1 MPMTAPAP
9 HRPQTRPPAP
19 PANGSADP
27 DGPAG
32 TNRLADEPLSRVE
45 RDGHWP
51 ASPTPVPEEHPPAGE
66 DADGTMPEAAKL
78 HWWSSPKTLLRY
90 VLSLDDTPHAIALGV
105 AVGMFWGLTP
115 TVGVQMALIF
125 GFYWLC
131 RPLFRFNMKAAMV
144 TVYISNPLTMLPI
157 YWFDYRVG
165 CLFLPGD
172 LTKSELARVLEFDGF
187 AQWWDTVKGL
197 VLEVGWPMAIGAVL
211 VGSVGAFVSYPG
223 IRWSLAR
230 WHRTP

>member
-1 MPMTAPAP
+1 MTAPAP
-9 HRPQTRPPAP
+9 HRPPTRTPAP
-19 PANGSADP
+19 PPPAASTRASSPAGPVSAEELLAP
-27 DGPAG
+27 DGP
-32 TNRLADEPLSRVE
+32 
-45 RDGHWP
+45 P
-51 ASPTPVPEEHPPAGE
+51 AAEPPA
-66 DADGTMPEAAKL
+66 AMPDGAGAEVPEAAKL

-90 VLSLDDTPHAIALGV
+90 VLSLNDTPHAIALGT

-115 TVGVQMALIF
+115 TVGIQMALIF

-165 CLFLPGD
+165 CLFVPGD
-172 LTKSELARVLEFDGF
+172 LTKSELGRVLEFDGF
-187 AQWWDTVKGL
+187 DQWWVTVKGL

-211 VGSVGAFVSYPG
+211 VGAVGAVVTYPA

-230 WHRTP
+230 WRG